1 MEDLEQESDKNCFK
15 SGGRLGSWDSSHRQE
30 MVVLGP
36 GLEEWFVGSS
46 WIPDTFKDR
55 INEMMQR

>member
-15 SGGRLGSWDSSHRQE
+15 LGGRLGSWDSSHRQE

-36 GLEEWFVGSS
+36 GWKSGLWEAVGFQIHLKIESM
-46 WIPDTFKDR
+46 K
-55 INEMMQR
+55 